1 MTDRLAD
8 LLANLFAFDVTAD
21 LLRRDFVQQALLAAA
36 LLALLAGLIGPF
48 IVMRQMSF
56 AVHGSS
62 ELSLT
67 GAAFALLAG
76 FNVGVGALVGC
87 ALAAILFGI
96 LGQRAR
102 ERDSAIGVVLAFGL
116 GLAVLFI
123 HLYPG
128 RTGTSF
134 ALLTGQIVGVGYSGL
149 ALLAVVTV
157 LVVAVLAASYR
168 PLLFATVDPDVAAGR
183 GVPVR
188 ALGIVFAA
196 LVGVTAA
203 QGVQI
208 VGALLVMSLLI
219 TPAAAAVRVFVSP
232 VAAIAASVVFAEIS
246 AVGGIVLSL
255 APGVPVSVFVTT
267 ISFAI
272 FLVCWLIGRRGATST
287 SSAGPVATGR
297 SGSEL
302 HSDHEPGYSAASTPT
317 AASAATATDAVMPE
331 PQYTPKSV
339 SPCSLNSRAS
349 SVSSRNTPPS
359 ASRLVLGRFC
369 APGMWPA
376 TGSTGSTSPRNR
388 SGARASSKVLTAA
401 ACCAV
406 NVLRA
411 PAYRS
416 SWETTTSPGVGSTIS
431 SSRTPP
437 AACHAARPPSRMRT
451 PAMPA
456 AVSTHQARA
465 EPARA
470 QSSYTTTGT
479 PSRTPQRRA
488 AAPILRPD
496 GSGCRPRPVTLWSV
510 SSSSSE
516 TYTAPGMCPFA

>member
-1 MTDRLAD
+1 MNERLSD
-8 LLANLFAFDVTAD
+8 LLANLFSFDITAN
-21 LLRRDFVQQALLAAA
+21 LLGRDFVQQALLAAA
-36 LLALLAGLIGPF
+36 LLALVSGLIGPF

-149 ALLAVVTV
+149 ALLAIVVV
-157 LVVAVLAASYR
+157 LVVVVLVVSYR
-168 PLLFATVDPDVAAGR
+168 PLLFATVDPEVAAGR

-203 QGVQI
+203 
-208 VGALLVMSLLI
+208 LLVMSLLI

-232 VAAIAASVVFAEIS
+232 VATIVASVVFAEIA

-255 APGVPVSVFVTT
+255 APGIPVSVFVTT

-272 FLVCWLIGRRGATST
+272 FLVCWLVGWRTR
-287 SSAGPVATGR
+287 
-297 SGSEL
+297 
-302 HSDHEPGYSAASTPT
+302 
-317 AASAATATDAVMPE
+317 ASAP
-331 PQYTPKSV
+331 
-339 SPCSLNSRAS
+339 
-349 SVSSRNTPPS
+349 
-359 ASRLVLGRFC
+359 
-369 APGMWPA
+369 
-376 TGSTGSTSPRNR
+376 
-388 SGARASSKVLTAA
+388 
-401 ACCAV
+401 
-406 NVLRA
+406 
-411 PAYRS
+411 
-416 SWETTTSPGVGSTIS
+416 
-431 SSRTPP
+431 
-437 AACHAARPPSRMRT
+437 
-451 PAMPA
+451 
-456 AVSTHQARA
+456 
-465 EPARA
+465 
-470 QSSYTTTGT
+470 
-479 PSRTPQRRA
+479 
-488 AAPILRPD
+488 
-496 GSGCRPRPVTLWSV
+496 
-510 SSSSSE
+510 
-516 TYTAPGMCPFA
+516 

>member
-1 MTDRLAD
+1 MNDKLRELFS
-8 LLANLFAFDVTAD
+8 NFFAFDTTAD
-21 LLRRDFVQQALLAAA
+21 LLSRDFVQQALLASA
-36 LLALLAGLIGPF
+36 LLALVSGLIGPF

-76 FNVGVGALVGC
+76 FNVGVGSLLGC
-87 ALAAILFGI
+87 GLAAVLFGI

-157 LVVAVLAASYR
+157 LVIAVLAVAYR
-168 PLLFATVDPDVAAGR
+168 PLLFATVDPEVAAGR

-219 TPAAAAVRVFVSP
+219 TPAAAAARIFGSP
-232 VAAIAASVVFAEIS
+232 MAAMLASVVFAEVAAI
-246 AVGGIVLSL
+246 GGILLSL

-272 FLVCWLIGRRGATST
+272 YLVCWLI
-287 SSAGPVATGR
+287 
-297 SGSEL
+297 
-302 HSDHEPGYSAASTPT
+302 
-317 AASAATATDAVMPE
+317 
-331 PQYTPKSV
+331 
-339 SPCSLNSRAS
+339 
-349 SVSSRNTPPS
+349 SSR
-359 ASRLVLGRFC
+359 RRDV
-369 APGMWPA
+369 AP
-376 TGSTGSTSPRNR
+376 
-388 SGARASSKVLTAA
+388 
-401 ACCAV
+401 
-406 NVLRA
+406 
-411 PAYRS
+411 
-416 SWETTTSPGVGSTIS
+416 
-431 SSRTPP
+431 
-437 AACHAARPPSRMRT
+437 H
-451 PAMPA
+451 
-456 AVSTHQARA
+456 
-465 EPARA
+465 
-470 QSSYTTTGT
+470 
-479 PSRTPQRRA
+479 
-488 AAPILRPD
+488 
-496 GSGCRPRPVTLWSV
+496 
-510 SSSSSE
+510 
-516 TYTAPGMCPFA
+516 

>member
-1 MTDRLAD
+1 MSERLTD
-8 LLANLFAFDVTAD
+8 LLAHLFSFDITLD

-36 LLALLAGLIGPF
+36 LLALVSGLIGPF

-76 FNVGVGALVGC
+76 FNVGVGALNGC
-87 ALAAILFGI
+87 ALAAVLFGI

-116 GLAVLFI
+116 GMAVLFI

-149 ALLAVVTV
+149 ALLAVVSV
-157 LVVAVLAASYR
+157 IVIAVLTVSYR
-168 PLLFATVDPDVAAGR
+168 PLLFATVDPEVAAGR

-219 TPAAAAVRVFVSP
+219 TPAAAAVRVFSSP
-232 VAAIAASVVFAEIS
+232 TAAVAASVIFAEVS
-246 AVGGIVLSL
+246 AVGGILLSL

-272 FLVCWLIGRRGATST
+272 FLVCWLVGSRG
-287 SSAGPVATGR
+287 
-297 SGSEL
+297 
-302 HSDHEPGYSAASTPT
+302 
-317 AASAATATDAVMPE
+317 
-331 PQYTPKSV
+331 
-339 SPCSLNSRAS
+339 
-349 SVSSRNTPPS
+349 
-359 ASRLVLGRFC
+359 
-369 APGMWPA
+369 
-376 TGSTGSTSPRNR
+376 GSTAFNR
-388 SGARASSKVLTAA
+388 TR
-401 ACCAV
+401 
-406 NVLRA
+406 
-411 PAYRS
+411 
-416 SWETTTSPGVGSTIS
+416 
-431 SSRTPP
+431 
-437 AACHAARPPSRMRT
+437 
-451 PAMPA
+451 
-456 AVSTHQARA
+456 
-465 EPARA
+465 
-470 QSSYTTTGT
+470 
-479 PSRTPQRRA
+479 
-488 AAPILRPD
+488 
-496 GSGCRPRPVTLWSV
+496 
-510 SSSSSE
+510 
-516 TYTAPGMCPFA
+516 

>member
-1 MTDRLAD
+1 MTERLTE
-8 LLANLFAFDVTAD
+8 LLAHLFSFDITLD

-36 LLALLAGLIGPF
+36 LLALVSGLIGPF

-76 FNVGVGALVGC
+76 FNVGIGALVGC
-87 ALAAILFGI
+87 ALAAVLFGI

-116 GLAVLFI
+116 GMAVLFI

-149 ALLAVVTV
+149 ALLAVVSV
-157 LVVAVLAASYR
+157 IVIAVLAVSYR

-196 LVGVTAA
+196 LVGVVAA

-219 TPAAAAVRVFVSP
+219 TPAAAAARVFISP
-232 VAAIAASVVFAEIS
+232 AAAIAASVIFAEVS
-246 AVGGIVLSL
+246 AVGGILLSL

-272 FLVCWLIGRRGATST
+272 FLLCWLIGRRG
-287 SSAGPVATGR
+287 
-297 SGSEL
+297 
-302 HSDHEPGYSAASTPT
+302 
-317 AASAATATDAVMPE
+317 
-331 PQYTPKSV
+331 KS
-339 SPCSLNSRAS
+339 
-349 SVSSRNTPPS
+349 
-359 ASRLVLGRFC
+359 
-369 APGMWPA
+369 PA
-376 TGSTGSTSPRNR
+376 FN
-388 SGARASSKVLTAA
+388 
-401 ACCAV
+401 
-406 NVLRA
+406 
-411 PAYRS
+411 
-416 SWETTTSPGVGSTIS
+416 
-431 SSRTPP
+431 
-437 AACHAARPPSRMRT
+437 
-451 PAMPA
+451 
-456 AVSTHQARA
+456 
-465 EPARA
+465 
-470 QSSYTTTGT
+470 GT
-479 PSRTPQRRA
+479 R
-488 AAPILRPD
+488 
-496 GSGCRPRPVTLWSV
+496 
-510 SSSSSE
+510 
-516 TYTAPGMCPFA
+516 